1 MTHSGGDDASDKGS
15 SSQANGAGRDGPWR
29 DPPASRPEPI
39 FNVPPMVLA
48 LLAIMLGVMAW
59 RMFLSENAD
68 TAFVIALSLIPARL
82 DGYAAELPGGDIA
95 FYTQFITH
103 MFVHGDGMHLAFNA
117 ASLLAFGGALE
128 KRIGPWRL
136 LLFFLGCG
144 FAGAMT
150 FILLNPGL
158 MAPMIGA
165 SGAISGL
172 MGGLMRLFFSA
183 MEMPGGLRRLS
194 DAPSSVPLMPLSVA
208 LRDRRLQ
215 IVTASFVVMN
225 IAAMVG
231 FGDINATNAIAWEAH
246 IGGYIAGLCLFG
258 FFDIAPRHSQSGEYP
273 IA

>member
-1 MTHSGGDDASDKGS
+1 
-15 SSQANGAGRDGPWR
+15 
-29 DPPASRPEPI
+29 
-39 FNVPPMVLA
+39 
-48 LLAIMLGVMAW
+48 
-59 RMFLSENAD
+59 
-68 TAFVIALSLIPARL
+68 
-82 DGYAAELPGGDIA
+82 
-95 FYTQFITH
+95 
-103 MFVHGDGMHLAFNA
+103 MHLAFNG

-128 KRIGPWRL
+128 KRIGAWRL
-136 LLFFLGCG
+136 LLFFLVCG

-150 FILLNPGL
+150 FLVLNPGL

-194 DAPSSVPLMPLSVA
+194 EAPASVPLKPLSVA

-258 FFDIAPRHSQSGEYP
+258 LFDIAPRHSQSGEFP